1 MRKRRSAKK
10 TKAILFSTLVLI
22 LLTVVISIRISS
34 LYVKNKEL
42 EEVEVKL
49 EKYIESEELKYIE
62 LLKQREY
69 LKSDKYIEELAR
81 DKFGLVKPGD
91 IIFVNEEE

>member
-42 EEVEVKL
+42 EEAEVKL

>member
-42 EEVEVKL
+42 EEIEVKL
-49 EKYIESEELKYIE
+49 EKSIELEELKYIQ
-62 LLKQREY
+62 LLKQKEY
-69 LKSDKYIEELAR
+69 LKSDKYIEQLAR

-91 IIFVNEEE
+91 IIFVNEED